1 MSAASPVPVRPS
13 PVAARRSHA
22 ERGDARDGTR
32 ARLVRAGIEA
42 VLERG
47 WAASGVDTVLRSA
60 GVPKGSF
67 YHYFPSK
74 DDFGYAVLQGYQAFF
89 LKRLDRCFGGEAS
102 PARRLD
108 AQFAAFLAESLDGM
122 ARHGWQRGCL
132 VGALGQ
138 ELGGLHEGFRQR
150 LLASLDEW
158 GEVLARALAAAQ
170 ARGEVRGGLDP
181 ALAARGFWTAWEGAV
196 LRARLARDGAPLE
209 AAIADFRRL
218 VAHD

>member
-1 MSAASPVPVRPS
+1 MPSSSLAPDRARPAAV
-13 PVAARRSHA
+13 RRSHV

-47 WAASGVDTVLRSA
+47 WAASGVDAVLRSA

-74 DDFGYAVLQGYQAFF
+74 DDFGYAVLEGYQAFF
-89 LKRLDRCFGGEAS
+89 LKRLERCFGGEA
-102 PARRLD
+102 PAARRLD
-108 AQFAAFLAESLDGM
+108 AQFADFLAESLDGM

-138 ELGGLHEGFRQR
+138 ELGGLHDGFRRR

-170 ARGEVRGGLDP
+170 ARGEVRRGLDP
-181 ALAARGFWTAWEGAV
+181 ALAARGFWAAWEGAV

-218 VAHD
+218 VAPD

>member
-13 PVAARRSHA
+13 PVVARRSHA

-47 WAASGVDTVLRSA
+47 WAASGVDAVLRSA

-74 DDFGYAVLQGYQAFF
+74 DNFGYAVLEGYQAFF
-89 LKRLDRCFGGEAS
+89 LKRLDRCFGSEAS

>member
-1 MSAASPVPVRPS
+1 MSSASPTPVRSSAA
-13 PVAARRSHA
+13 AARRSHA
-22 ERGDARDGTR
+22 ERGDAREGTR

-47 WAASGVDTVLRSA
+47 WAASGVDVVLRSA

-74 DDFGYAVLQGYQAFF
+74 DDFGYAVLEGYQAFF
-89 LKRLDRCFGGEAS
+89 LKRLERCFGGEAS

-122 ARHGWQRGCL
+122 ARHGWRRGCL

-138 ELGGLHEGFRQR
+138 ELGGLHDGFRQR

-158 GEVLARALAAAQ
+158 GAVLAHALAAAQ
-170 ARGEVRGGLDP
+170 ARGEVHHGLDP
-181 ALAARGFWTAWEGAV
+181 GQAARGFWTAWEGAV

-218 VAHD
+218 VAPD

>member
-1 MSAASPVPVRPS
+1 MPVNSSAPVRSS
-13 PVAARRSHA
+13 PAAIRRSHA
-22 ERGDARDGTR
+22 ERGDAREGTR
-32 ARLVRAGIEA
+32 ARLVRAGIES

-47 WAASGVDTVLRSA
+47 WAASGVDAVLRSA

-74 DDFGYAVLQGYQAFF
+74 DDFGYAVLEGYQTFF
-89 LKRLDRCFGGEAS
+89 LKRLERCFGGEAS
-102 PARRLD
+102 MACRLD
-108 AQFAAFLAESLDGM
+108 TQFAAFLAESLDGM

-158 GEVLARALAAAQ
+158 GEMLARALATAQ
-170 ARGEVRGGLDP
+170 ARGEVRRGLDP
-181 ALAARGFWTAWEGAV
+181 AQAARGFWTAWEGAV
-196 LRARLARDGAPLE
+196 LRARLARDGAPLQ

-218 VAHD
+218 VAPD

>member
-13 PVAARRSHA
+13 PVVARRSHA

-47 WAASGVDTVLRSA
+47 WAASGVDAVLRSA

-74 DDFGYAVLQGYQAFF
+74 DDFGYAVLDGYQTFF
-89 LKRLDRCFGGEAS
+89 LRRLERCFGGEA
-102 PARRLD
+102 PKQRHLD
-108 AQFAAFLAESLDGM
+108 TQFAAFLAESLDGM

-138 ELGGLHEGFRQR
+138 ELGGLHDGFRQR

-158 GEVLARALAAAQ
+158 GEVLARALTAAQ
-170 ARGEVRGGLDP
+170 VRGEVRRGLDP
-181 ALAARGFWTAWEGAV
+181 AQAARGFWTAWEGAV

-218 VAHD
+218 VAPD

>member
-13 PVAARRSHA
+13 PVVARRSHA

-47 WAASGVDTVLRSA
+47 WAASGVDAVLRSA

-74 DDFGYAVLQGYQAFF
+74 DDFGYAVLEGYQAFF

-108 AQFAAFLAESLDGM
+108 AQFAAFLTESLDGM
-122 ARHGWQRGCL
+122 ARHGWQCGCL